1 MILIADSGSTK
12 TDWAFVEN
20 GEIIEQKVTPGI
32 NPVHMSET
40 QIKEIITLL
49 FPLIPELRSP
59 TRSLSS
65 LLSPLSSLKIFFY
78 GAGCIP
84 PFKNKVEKILAG
96 QFPEAE
102 IHVESDMLGA
112 ARALFGREA
121 GIACIMGTGSNSCVY
136 DGENIVDNIPPL
148 GYILGDEGS
157 GAYLGRVFL
166 KHLFKRQLSDQLRE
180 EFLSEYHLTYE
191 EIIDRVYRQPGANRF
206 LASLCPFIRKHL
218 VGTSE
223 VGTDESTID
232 FFVGCAFED
241 FFNFN
246 IHPYGRPELPV
257 GFIGSVA
264 WHFREYLSPVS
275 EDLMEYPVKAIV
287 QSPMSGLVKY
297 HSA

>member
-40 QIKEIITLL
+40 QIKESLEEFL
-49 FPLIPELRSP
+49 FEENLHPSSFVLHPE
-59 TRSLSS
+59 
-65 LLSPLSSLKIFFY
+65 KDFQIFFY

-84 PFKNKVEKILAG
+84 PYKNKVEKILAG

-136 DGENIVDNIPPL
+136 DGENIIDNIPPL

-166 KHLFKRQLSDQLRE
+166 QHLFKRQLSDQLRE

-257 GFIGSVA
+257 GFVGSVA

>member
-20 GEIIEQKVTPGI
+20 GEIKERIETPGI

-49 FPLIPELRSP
+49 FPL
-59 TRSLSS
+59 SS
-65 LLSPLSSLKIFFY
+65 FLSPLSSLKAVYFY

-84 PFKNKVEKILAG
+84 PYKNKVDKILAE

-136 DGENIVDNIPPL
+136 DGENIIDNIPPL

-166 KHLFKRQLSDQLRE
+166 QHLFKRQLSDQLRE

>member
-40 QIKEIITLL
+40 EIREILT
-49 FPLIPELRSP
+49 ID
-59 TRSLSS
+59 SS
-65 LLSPLSSLKIFFY
+65 LFTPFPSDARLPVAFHSSLKAVHFY

-166 KHLFKRQLSDQLRE
+166 QHLFKRQLSDQLRE

>member
-12 TDWAFVEN
+12 TDWAFVED
-20 GEIIEQKVTPGI
+20 GEIIARKETPGI
-32 NPVHMSET
+32 NPVHMDES
-40 QIKEIITLL
+40 QIKEILTQD
-49 FPLIPELRSP
+49 
-59 TRSLSS
+59 SS
-65 LLSPLSSLKIFFY
+65 LFTLHSSLKIYFY

-84 PFKNKVEKILAG
+84 PYKNKVEKILAEL
-96 QFPEAE
+96 FPEAE

-136 DGENIVDNIPPL
+136 DGEKIVDNIPPL

-166 KHLFKRQLSDQLRE
+166 QHLFKRQLSDRLRE
-180 EFLSEYHLTYE
+180 EFLQEYRLTYE

-206 LASLCPFIRKHL
+206 LASFCPFIRKHL
-218 VGTSE
+218 VDSSE
-223 VGTDESTID
+223 VGTDASTIG

-275 EDLMEYPVKAIV
+275 ENLMEYPVKEIV
-287 QSPMSGLVKY
+287 QSPMPGLVKY
-297 HSA
+297 HST